1 MEYTI
6 DCTGWNREKFIEAF
20 LSLPL
25 NTNTKI
31 VLYMGG
37 TQKDEEDSWEKIVGS
52 YLYKLGVPS
61 HLKGYNYLKYGI
73 ARCLSHSEELESVT
87 KILYPGIAK
96 KYNTTTGKVEHGIR
110 HAIQKAWETEKNEEW
125 ESIFGKAYMNRNS
138 KPTNSQFIATIADFI
153 TINH

>member
-6 DCTGWNREKFIEAF
+6 DCTGWNREKIIEVF
-20 LSLPL
+20 SSIPT

-31 VLYMGG
+31 VLYMEGNE
-37 TQKDEEDSWEKIVGS
+37 KEESAREKIVGS
-52 YLYKLGVPS
+52 YLYKLGIPA
-61 HLKGYNYLKYGI
+61 HFKGYGYLKYGI
-73 ARCLSHSEELESVT
+73 MRCLSHSEELESIT

-125 ESIFGKAYMNRNS
+125 ESVFGKMYMSHNS
-138 KPTNSQFIATIADFI
+138 RPTNSRFIATLTDYI